1 MFYPNSQWLSILRDR
16 TLRTLDRCAGPQK
29 EKRSRPTSTF
39 TGAMWVS
46 GKGREKIWNRQ
57 DSSTVDSSKHKSSG
71 ANWLLN
77 LSGVQSTY
85 SSFRSTLWTNKSS
98 VLPSLTSLKS
108 TDLPS
113 FPRKT
118 EHHNLPACFPKPKKS
133 PNPRSL
139 QSRKCMLSSPAL
151 WSASEGLADGWDWK
165 AWRWW
170 DWLVSFKQQID
181 GFFRTSFGVYIVFL
195 GCALVPSL
203 FR

>member
-1 MFYPNSQWLSILRDR
+1 M
-16 TLRTLDRCAGPQK
+16 
-29 EKRSRPTSTF
+29 
-39 TGAMWVS
+39 
-46 GKGREKIWNRQ
+46 
-57 DSSTVDSSKHKSSG
+57 KSPRFKYCRFFQAQIVRG
-71 ANWLLN
+71 ELAFE
-77 LSGVQSTY
+77 
-85 SSFRSTLWTNKSS
+85 SFRSAIYIFLFPKYIVNEQKFGAPIFW
-98 VLPSLTSLKS
+98 LTSLKS